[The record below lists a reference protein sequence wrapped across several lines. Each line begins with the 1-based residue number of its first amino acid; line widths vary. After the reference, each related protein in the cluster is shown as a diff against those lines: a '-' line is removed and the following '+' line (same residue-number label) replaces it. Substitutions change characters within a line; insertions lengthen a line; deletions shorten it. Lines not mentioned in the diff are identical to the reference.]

1 MVEVRNELGAMLIEC
16 YGMSE
21 VRDGTVVCDEWQL
34 ARNDPDRC
42 DSVPGII
49 FYGYDTVRNGYTAY
63 WSRVMRSPNTDEFNL
78 YVNRERLLETFA
90 TTPTIFI
97 FAVVHGPCKWNLLG
111 VVRREQP
118 DLLDHTCEG
127 SSSVCTSNYKFR

>member
-1 MVEVRNELGAMLIEC
+1 MALLLETNGNSRGMIPTDATVSLELF
-16 YGMSE
+16 
-21 VRDGTVVCDEWQL
+21 
-34 ARNDPDRC
+34 
-42 DSVPGII
+42 
-49 FYGYDTVRNGYTAY
+49 FYGYNTVRNGYTAY

-78 YVNRERLLETFA
+78 YVNGERLLETFA